1 MSDTVPARL
10 ITDKAR
16 EHAAKASDAL
26 DEVDAYSHTSM
37 SLDAAK
43 AHIAHCV
50 ELLGLVAPDTLALP
64 VTAHDWPAPQPDMAQ
79 IEVTQ

>member
-16 EHAAKASDAL
+16 EHAAKASAAL
-26 DEVDAYSHTSM
+26 DEVDAYSHTSK

-50 ELLGLVAPDTLALP
+50 ELLAMVAPQPYMLP
-64 VTAHDWPAPQPDMAQ
+64 VTPHDWPAPPDMAQ